1 MNVDYCLVG
10 SKINSTKATLSR
22 FKRRSADEVRD
33 PYPMSSFLMTLFLLR
48 PEIEESR
55 TVKRMIKRLVHLWC
69 QHTEDGLQK
78 VLLDECPDPSLK
90 SKMHPFTRH
99 SRRRGNNQLR
109 QQLTK
114 NFLARGGGYVTT
126 RHELTLQKLGL
137 VAERSKLSN
146 LASSE
151 FVARQLM
158 LGSDWLGKHFEMV
171 EKDPHALKILNFT
184 LDEARVCQQQV
195 T

>member
-158 LGSDWLGKHFEMV
+158 LGSDWL
-171 EKDPHALKILNFT
+171 ASILRWLRRT
-184 LDEARVCQQQV
+184 HML
-195 T
+195 